1 MLTSPV
7 QIGPASP
14 AAARPAALPARRS
27 SSTSAAAA
35 AAARAAPLARLLLL
49 RRSSSSSA
57 SIPILAHG
65 RLSLSRSRSP
75 AVRSRPA
82 DRSHSRASSRVTT
95 VSPATASPAPTASP
109 SQFGNHRNGSP
120 DDDTAAEEAEAEA
133 EEQQQPQQQQWR
145 QRPPASPPGVSGSEG
160 LRDGEE
166 QEQERGREPSYL
178 AALRRAAG
186 GAAALR
192 VADGPMGRGLFTAAP
207 VRAGTPLLSVPD
219 VFMLIVADPENEPR
233 RGGGGGGGGGG
244 STQSAG
250 RAVAAADG
258 AEAGDGM
265 RTSGGS
271 GSGAPVD
278 EYDPDYDNEYDPD
291 LFYSAGGHQDY
302 LRRWQETHDLVLP
315 PGLRDLLGASGSLPA
330 PARLALW
337 LMWLRREC
345 GAEAGEEGG
354 VGVGARGDSVDG
366 GEGGG
371 DGGGGGG
378 GEGGVV
384 GGVRFWRNYCASLP
398 QPGDVT
404 CPSVYSEREAAML
417 QVPDYL
423 QQWRRTRDSLRWLLG
438 VANEVAREDTRTD
451 QETHPHH
458 HHPPPPPPP
467 APYRLSELCYCY
479 GLATSRCFHLPGRMA
494 LVPFADL
501 ANHQP
506 LWQARAFPFW
516 RANEGGDG
524 EETERE
530 GERRK
535 VAGKEAGEAGDDVRG
550 RERGSPPSPGPGLGP
565 RGPVSGWFQF
575 RAVQDVGPGE
585 EVCICYSEGGNR
597 EQLFSYGFVRT
608 ANPYDRVDLNPH
620 QLGQPDQELEG
631 DEEEEGDGGG
641 TWRPADRLP
650 AGIRLCW
657 PAVVAAAGFW
667 APGPEAEAAAA
678 CDESPAA
685 LEQSLL
691 RPRERPAGAWAW
703 AGGGAGEGLPR
714 WGGGG
719 GGSGGGGGGMGGGGE
734 GQVEQRLRLQ
744 RRRAALLSLPHTAAD
759 AAALRRTGLSRSASP
774 EGELRAWVRVEAA
787 GGVAAAGTAAAAAA
801 AERRLLVSQLETV
814 DALTGLVRQVQG
826 EMGTTLSYDEAL
838 WRALTRQGSQ
848 PPAAGG
854 SLTAEVAAAVQAA
867 FGDGGGGGG
876 GGARWLG
883 ALGSVLGFGARRGEP
898 RTPAAVEAAVEE
910 GAVLTPEEVAVYDTP
925 RGRTALLARL
935 EYKRVLAQSAEVL
948 GAYRGAVEG
957 VLRRHF

>member
-1 MLTSPV
+1 MGACPC
-7 QIGPASP
+7 P
-14 AAARPAALPARRS
+14 
-27 SSTSAAAA
+27 
-35 AAARAAPLARLLLL
+35 
-49 RRSSSSSA
+49 
-57 SIPILAHG
+57 
-65 RLSLSRSRSP
+65 
-75 AVRSRPA
+75 
-82 DRSHSRASSRVTT
+82 
-95 VSPATASPAPTASP
+95 ASP
-109 SQFGNHRNGSP
+109 SQLGNHRNGSP
-120 DDDTAAEEAEAEA
+120 DDDTAAEEAEA

-233 RGGGGGGGGGG
+233 RGGGGGNGGGGS

-250 RAVAAADG
+250 RAVAAADGAADG

-271 GSGAPVD
+271 GSGAPGD
-278 EYDPDYDNEYDPD
+278 EYDPEYDNEYDPD

-451 QETHPHH
+451 QETHPHRH
-458 HHPPPPPPP
+458 PDEGDHPRAGCTGPVDQGQAGEGEPAPGPPPPPLPP
-467 APYRLSELCYCY
+467 RPYRLSELCYCY

-530 GERRK
+530 GEGRK
-535 VAGKEAGEAGDDVRG
+535 VAGKEAGGGDDVRD
-550 RERGSPPSPGPGLGP
+550 RERGSASTSPWPSGP
-565 RGPVSGWFQF
+565 RPSGPVSGWFQF

-620 QLGQPDQELEG
+620 QLVQPDQELEG
-631 DEEEEGDGGG
+631 DEGDEGDGGGGG

-667 APGPEAEAAAA
+667 APGPEAAEAAAG
-678 CDESPAA
+678 DESPAA

-703 AGGGAGEGLPR
+703 AGGGAGEGLPL

-719 GGSGGGGGGMGGGGE
+719 GGGGVGGGGE

-787 GGVAAAGTAAAAAA
+787 GGVAGTAAAAA
-801 AERRLLVSQLETV
+801 AERRLLVSQVEAV
-814 DALTGLVRQVQG
+814 DALTGLVRQMQG

-848 PPAAGG
+848 PPAAGR

-867 FGDGGGGGG
+867 FGDGGGGG

-898 RTPAAVEAAVEE
+898 RTPAAVEAEVEE

-925 RGRTALLARL
+925 RGCTALLARL